1 MEKSLIDVNLPDLAK
16 SYLFQI
22 KFYNYKAAAWN
33 HDLMLRAKKIENESI
48 ITFDEF
54 QDFYVSKYFDELD
67 NNEFRIE
74 IDFYESQLKEKMY
87 TKVIDHVH
95 LYRLPFESLDQCSD
109 KKLQIKV
116 QIV

>member
-1 MEKSLIDVNLPDLAK
+1 MEKKLFVVNLPDLAK

-22 KFYNYKAAAWN
+22 KFYNYKAEAWN
-33 HDLMLRAKKIENESI
+33 EELMLRARKIENENI

-54 QDFYVSKYFDELD
+54 QDFYVSKYFDNLD

-74 IDFYESQLKEKMY
+74 IDFYNSELKEKMY

-95 LYRLPFESLDQCSD
+95 LYRLPFESLDQSSD

-116 QIV
+116 QVV